1 MKTASA
7 ALHGKARFTP
17 NPNLRLKQQV
27 AEVCR
32 FRHLSLRTEQ
42 AYWHWIRRFVL
53 FHQKRHPKTMGS
65 VEVSAFLS
73 DLAVRGRVTSSTQ
86 NQALNALVFLYRDVL
101 GLDLGGLEHLERA
114 KRPPRVPVVLSRDEV
129 RRLLDVMSGTHQLM
143 ARLLY
148 GTGLLRLMELLRLRI
163 KDLDFDRGQIV
174 VHEGKGAKDRVTV
187 FPETLREPMRHHRR
201 DSESTMPPH
210 PHFPVRGVAFWSD
223 FSSPRQRNLKQPL
236 EIKTHL
242 GKGRGSLG
250 GVFLDFDSE

>member
-17 NPNLRLKQQV
+17 NPNLRLKEQV

-73 DLAVRGRVTSSTQ
+73 DLAVRGRVASSTQ

-148 GTGLLRLMELLRLRI
+148 GTGLRLMELLRLRI

-187 FPETLREPMRHHRR
+187 FPETLREPMRRHHRDPKFIMR
-201 DSESTMPPH
+201 
-210 PHFPVRGVAFWSD
+210 SD
-223 FSSPRQRNLKQPL
+223 PISQ
-236 EIKTHL
+236 
-242 GKGRGSLG
+242 
-250 GVFLDFDSE
+250 